1 MTSWRVLTILALFSD
16 DVVAS
21 STPACKQ
28 RPTNRNCVGNVCE
41 WESRETR
48 KMGVA
53 FDAFDVVAVPNY
65 RPVPHDFW
73 SDCVPLVE
81 YMIEWIYE

>member
-1 MTSWRVLTILALFSD
+1 
-16 DVVAS
+16 
-21 STPACKQ
+21 
-28 RPTNRNCVGNVCE
+28 
-41 WESRETR
+41 
-48 KMGVA
+48 MGVA

-81 YMIEWIYE
+81 YMIKWIYE